1 LKRTL
6 NVLIKSILPHF
17 ITTNQIIFAP
27 NFFFTIFFPSTKFLS
42 YYLSQ
47 KNLHRKIFPPEK
59 ISFVNS
65 ILEKFLLTFAFPI
78 FKLKSE
84 TLPNYKAGHNK
95 IKLKGKITIKED
107 TFKCSIII

>member
-1 LKRTL
+1 M
-6 NVLIKSILPHF
+6 LINPPTFSL
-17 ITTNQIIFAP
+17 Q
-27 NFFFTIFFPSTKFLS
+27 FLS
-42 YYLSQ
+42 PNEISLLIIQ
-47 KNLHRKIFPPEK
+47 AKKNLHRKIFPPEK

-78 FKLKSE
+78 FKLKTE